1 LWRGSKIREKM
12 TMMKKRVRVA
22 AVAAVRKMVKI
33 AVQEIVMIASE
44 IR

>member
-1 LWRGSKIREKM
+1 MWHGSKIREKM

-22 AVAAVRKMVKI
+22 AVAAVRKTVKI